1 MGTGN
6 TVKPQI
12 LNVKRTGE
20 TTMEN
25 NTNTEIETTE
35 TTGTTETTETVASM
49 DAEDTA
55 TEQQMDAEAA
65 EAEKAPAW
73 IDFCAALTAHAQA
86 LGLTVQEQR
95 GFTKYINAETGHKL
109 YVAKGAKEVKRVD
122 TTLPILGQDGTY
134 PLAKP
139 NGKVE
144 CHVIADLETVTAV
157 LSQLADSTVGKIRQA
172 KRAPKAE
179 LEAAPEAAAEAPA
192 AE

>member
-1 MGTGN
+1 MENIN
-6 TVKPQI
+6 TTE
-12 LNVKRTGE
+12 LE
-20 TTMEN
+20 TT
-25 NTNTEIETTE
+25 TTE
-35 TTGTTETTETVASM
+35 TSTESTETMEASSTESAPM

-55 TEQQMDAEAA
+55 TEQQMEAESL

-179 LEAAPEAAAEAPA
+179 LEAATEAAAESPA